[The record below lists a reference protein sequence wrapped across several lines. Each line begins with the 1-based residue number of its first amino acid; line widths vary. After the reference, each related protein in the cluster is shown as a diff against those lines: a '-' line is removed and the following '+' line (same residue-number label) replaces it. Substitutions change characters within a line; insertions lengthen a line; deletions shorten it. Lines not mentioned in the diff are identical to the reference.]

1 MEEWVLSGKYP
12 FIFYHSAGGPLTQ
25 PFIISQPN
33 IPAFQHSYWGEAPI
47 ADWKFAVMH
56 EMGIALQI
64 IEIATASIPADAG
77 PVRVE
82 KINLKIGEL
91 AAVVPESLRFCFDV
105 AVKDTPL
112 DGAQLAIEELPVVA
126 KCNDCQTQWTINSPA
141 FKCENCDSGSLEIL
155 SGRELDIES
164 IEIAEEDDH
173 VS

>member
-1 MEEWVLSGKYP
+1 
-12 FIFYHSAGGPLTQ
+12 
-25 PFIISQPN
+25 
-33 IPAFQHSYWGEAPI
+33 
-47 ADWKFAVMH
+47 MH

-64 IEIATASIPADAG
+64 VEIPTASIPPYAG
-77 PVRVE
+77 AVRVE
-82 KINLKIGEL
+82 KINLKIGKL
-91 AAVVPESLRFCFDV
+91 AAVVPESLRFCFDI

-112 DGAQLAIEELPVVA
+112 DGARLAIEEMPVVA
-126 KCNDCQTQWTINSPA
+126 RCNDCQTQWIINSPA